1 MQITVC
7 KSKIH
12 RATVTQ
18 ADLHY
23 VGSITIDS
31 ELMRLADLIPYEQVS
46 VVNIN
51 NGERFETYV
60 IPGEP
65 KSGVIGLNGA
75 TARRAL
81 PGDLIII
88 IAYAHIDKTEAA
100 SFRPAV
106 VHVNSTNQP
115 IALEHDMTAAPYI
128 THV

>member
-1 MQITVC
+1 MLITVC

-18 ADLHY
+18 ADLNY

-31 ELMRLADLIPYEQVS
+31 ELIRLAGLIEYEQVS

-60 IPGEP
+60 IAGEAG
-65 KSGVIGLNGA
+65 SGVIGLNGA

-81 PGDLIII
+81 PGDLVII
-88 IAYAHIDKTEAA
+88 IAYGLIAQADAA
-100 SFRPAV
+100 AFKPSV
-106 VHVNSTNQP
+106 VHVNGQNQP
-115 IALEHDMTAAPYI
+115 ISLTDEI
-128 THV
+128 TPARYVSLS